1 MYISIIYTSFYIYT
15 YIQSKSKKLAA
26 LGGKFYLYCA
36 TLVRCFFQYFWNFEI
51 FFGIPM
57 AQKNPR
63 TFYFSKSKVQKS
75 KNVYINYFY
84 QNLRFYKDWITES
97 KKIRNI
103 VKRKFAIFS
112 SGLIFKEKLFEFSS
126 SFLLSIYVLNV
137 RCSVETRRTNNK
149 QRFLKN

>member
-36 TLVRCFFQYFWNFEI
+36 TLVWCFFNIFEI
-51 FFGIPM
+51 LKFFWYSNGSKKF
-57 AQKNPR
+57 ANL
-63 TFYFSKSKVQKS
+63 FFSKSKVQKS

-137 RCSVETRRTNNK
+137 RCSVETWRTINK